1 MRLLALSDIHG
12 NRQCVRR
19 ILAHAAQQPTLPDA
33 IVIAGDLTNW
43 GSPDEAI
50 AIIELCEAF
59 VPRVLTVA
67 GNCDDELIEKYIV
80 KHGNSLTGAGR
91 ELGGVG
97 FFGVSCGTPH
107 LGNTWEVTEEVM
119 DGWLRSGH
127 QAIADAPRKVLV
139 THSPPYGMVDWAQTK
154 KHGGS
159 HAVRAALDQ
168 YHIQLVVCGHIHEA
182 RGLERYNHT
191 TVINC
196 GAAWMG
202 FYATIELN
210 ETTDVVMWY
219 LRDDGEV
226 TKQEFREDR

>member
-12 NRQCVRR
+12 NKQCVRR
-19 ILAHAAQQPTLPDA
+19 ILAHAAQQPGKPEA

-50 AIIELCEAF
+50 QIIELCEAY
-59 VPRVLTVA
+59 VPQVLTVS

-80 KHGNSLTGAGR
+80 KHGNSLTGRGR
-91 ELGGVG
+91 VVNEVG

-107 LGNTWEVTEEVM
+107 LGNTWEVSEEVM
-119 DGWLRSGH
+119 AGWLQGGH
-127 QAIADAPRKVLV
+127 REIADTPRKVLV
-139 THSPPYGMVDWAQTK
+139 THSPPHGMVDFAWTK

-168 YHIQLVVCGHIHEA
+168 YDIQLVLCGHIHEA
-182 RGLERYNHT
+182 RGLMRYNHT
-191 TVINC
+191 TIINC

-210 ETTDVVMWY
+210 DTADVVMWH
-219 LRDDGEV
+219 LADNGEV
-226 TKQEFREDR
+226 TKKEFKG

>member
-12 NRQCVRR
+12 NQQCVRR
-19 ILAHAAQQPTLPDA
+19 ILAHATQQPTQPDA
-33 IVIAGDLTNW
+33 IIIAGDLTNW

-50 AIIELCEAF
+50 QIIETCEAY

-80 KHGNSLTGAGR
+80 KHGNSLTGKGR
-91 ELGGVG
+91 EVDGVG

-107 LGNTWEVTEEVM
+107 HGNTWEVSEDVM
-119 DGWLRSGH
+119 EGWLQSGH
-127 QAIADAPRKVLV
+127 RDIAQSGRKVLV
-139 THSPPYGMVDWAQTK
+139 THSPPHGIVDFAWTK

-159 HAVRAALDQ
+159 HVVRAALDQ
-168 YHIQLVVCGHIHEA
+168 YNIQLVLCGHIHEA
-182 RGLERYNHT
+182 RGLVRYHHT

-202 FYATIELN
+202 FYATIDLN
-210 ETTDVVMWY
+210 DTTDVVMWY
-219 LRDDGEV
+219 LADNGDV
-226 TKQEFREDR
+226 TMKEYRED